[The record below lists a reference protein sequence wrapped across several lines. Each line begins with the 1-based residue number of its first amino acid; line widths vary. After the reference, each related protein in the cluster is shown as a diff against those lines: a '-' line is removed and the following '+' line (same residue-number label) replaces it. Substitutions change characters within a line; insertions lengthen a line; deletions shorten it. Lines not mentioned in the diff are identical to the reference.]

1 MIEPIAELYR
11 RGSEIVVIGLD
22 GIPSSGVRYTGK
34 ANDWGGRPHVEEGD
48 YEVVEGMGVDGRT
61 QALSRVAK
69 RSVAASER
77 DVARLYRLG
86 RNPRPAGK
94 PCASSTNSSGGGRR
108 AAP

>member
-94 PCASSTNSSGGGRR
+94 PCASSTNSSGGGPR